1 MSERFGGYTT
11 KTYNLLALT
20 LMEKQDFDRAL
31 KIFENALLELSLESE
46 EGQEKHLTMGNAD
59 LACLVFNNLK
69 CHAIKHGYGEGASF
83 FEKDKLAR
91 QLVAYLEKME
101 SPLLE
106 HFQHQRQE
114 AALLF
119 DKAVKS
125 MA

>member
-31 KIFENALLELSLESE
+31 KIFENALLELSMDSE
-46 EGQEKHLTMGNAD
+46 EGQEKHLTTGNSD

-69 CHAIKHGYGEGASF
+69 CHAIKHGFGEGASF

-106 HFQHQRQE
+106 SFKNQR
-114 AALLF
+114 
-119 DKAVKS
+119 
-125 MA
+125 